1 MAYSFDLRKRI
12 VDAVERGDQTKRE
25 IARLF
30 GINESFIY
38 KLLRQKRERGD
49 IAPLPH
55 GGGASAKLTEADLL
69 TLIDLVAETPDATLE
84 ELRQQMKK
92 KAGLEVSLSTI
103 CRALQ
108 AVELTLK
115 KRPNSPPKP
124 TRSSARPSGRS
135 KRTSR

>member
-12 VDAVERGDQTKRE
+12 VDAVERGDGTKRE

-30 GINESFIY
+30 GVNESFIY

-55 GGGASAKLTEADLL
+55 GGGASAKLTETDLL
-69 TLIDLVAETPDATLE
+69 ILIDLVAETPDSTLE

-92 KAGLEVSLSTI
+92 KASVEVSQSTI

-108 AVELTLK
+108 AIELTIK
-115 KRPNSPPKP
+115 KRPSSPPKP
-124 TRSSARPSGRS
+124 TRSSARPSGRP
-135 KRTSR
+135 KKLSR

>member
-12 VDAVERGDQTKRE
+12 VDAVERGDGTKRE

-30 GINESFIY
+30 GVNESFIY

-49 IAPLPH
+49 ITPLPH
-55 GGGASAKLTEADLL
+55 GGGASAKLTETDLMA
-69 TLIDLVAETPDATLE
+69 LIDLVAETPDATLE

-92 KAGLEVSLSTI
+92 KVGVEVSQSTI

-108 AVELTLK
+108 AVELTVK
-115 KRPNSPPKP
+115 KRPGSPPKP
-124 TRSSARPSGRS
+124 TRSSARSSERS
-135 KRTSR
+135 KKLSR

>member
-12 VDAVERGDQTKRE
+12 VDAVERGDGTKRE

-30 GINESFIY
+30 GVNESFIY

-55 GGGASAKLTEADLL
+55 GGGAIAKLTETDLL

-92 KAGLEVSLSTI
+92 KAGVEVSQSTI

-108 AVELTLK
+108 AIELTIK
-115 KRPNSPPKP
+115 KRPSSPPKP
-124 TRSSARPSGRS
+124 TRSSARPSERP
-135 KRTSR
+135 KTLSR

>member
-1 MAYSFDLRKRI
+1 MLFRS
-12 VDAVERGDQTKRE
+12 QTKRE
-25 IARLF
+25 IAGLF
-30 GINESFIY
+30 GVNESFIY

-55 GGGASAKLTEADLL
+55 GGGASAKLTETDLL

-92 KAGLEVSLSTI
+92 KVGVEVSLSTI

-115 KRPNSPPKP
+115 KRPGSPPKP
-124 TRSSARPSGRS
+124 TRSSARPSARS

>member
-12 VDAVERGDQTKRE
+12 VDAVRRGDQTKRE

-30 GINESFIY
+30 GVNESFIY

-55 GGGASAKLTEADLL
+55 GDGASAKLTDTDLL
-69 TLIDLVAETPDATLE
+69 TLIDLVAEAPDATLE

-92 KAGLEVSLSTI
+92 RARVEVSQSTI

-108 AVELTLK
+108 AVELTVK
-115 KRPNSPPKP
+115 KRPGSPPKP
-124 TRSSARPSGRS
+124 TGSSARPSA
-135 KRTSR
+135 KTKKLSR